1 MDGRRTYP
9 PKCHSGHT
17 RPNGSGNPQNGVKV
31 IGKVVSASDGQPLL
45 KNAKGK
51 FIFVLDETGGKI
63 ALYSKG
69 HPSLKGRSLFVN
81 AASGT
86 PEAAILIGNNPKT
99 DNIGS
104 LVREGYIVRT
114 RADADTR
121 EARTSGR

>member
-1 MDGRRTYP
+1 MVAALIHPSATAATPGPMAPATH
-9 PKCHSGHT
+9 KM
-17 RPNGSGNPQNGVKV
+17 VIKV
-31 IGKVVSASDGQPLL
+31 IGKVISASDGQPLL

-51 FIFVLDETGGKI
+51 FIFVLDETGDKI